1 VTAWLLLIVGALLLR
16 PGSARYRLRSGRVRL
31 GVPWG
36 RASGRTPEQIVE
48 LISALRDELLAGGA
62 LRPSFERA
70 ALSAGAQVCP
80 EAVAVCRMGGDVPPA
95 LRSDADGEPL
105 LLSLAAL
112 WQVCEGSGGA
122 LAAALDRLVDS
133 ARQGARTRREIKAQL
148 AGPRATMKV
157 LAALPVVGVGMG
169 FLMGANP
176 LTFLL
181 GSVWGW
187 ACLVVAMLL
196 EAGGVAWTRKLV
208 RGIEAQI

>member
-1 VTAWLLLIVGALLLR
+1 MTGWALLLV
-16 PGSARYRLRSGRVRL
+16 GSWLWRSGSTRYRLRSGRLRFA
-31 GVPWG
+31 VPWR
-36 RASGRTPEQIVE
+36 RAAGRTPEEIVE

-70 ALSAGAQVCP
+70 ANSAGLQICP

-157 LAALPVVGVGMG
+157 LAALPIVGVGMG
-169 FLMGANP
+169 FMMGANP
-176 LTFLL
+176 LGFLL

-187 ACLVVAMLL
+187 VCLVVAGLL
-196 EAGGVAWTRKLV
+196 EVGGVLWTRKLV
-208 RGIEAQI
+208 RGIQAQI

>member
-1 VTAWLLLIVGALLLR
+1 MTAWALLLTGALLLR
-16 PGSARYRLRSGRVRL
+16 PGSARYRLRSGQVRL
-31 GVPWG
+31 VRPW
-36 RASGRTPEQIVE
+36 RPARVRTPEQVVE

-70 ALSAGAQVCP
+70 ALSAGVHVCP
-80 EAVAVCRMGGDVPPA
+80 QALAVCRMGGEVPPA
-95 LRSDADGEPL
+95 LRADADGEPL

-133 ARQGARTRREIKAQL
+133 ARQGARTRREIRAQL

-157 LAALPVVGVGMG
+157 LAGLPVVGVGMG

-176 LTFLL
+176 LAFLL

-187 ACLVVAMLL
+187 ACLVLAVAL
-196 EAGGVAWTRKLV
+196 EAGGLAWTRRLV
-208 RGIEAQI
+208 RGIETRI

>member
-1 VTAWLLLIVGALLLR
+1 MIAWALLLTGAVLLR
-16 PGSARYRLRSGRVRL
+16 PGSARYRLRSGRIRL
-31 GVPWG
+31 AVPWRRG
-36 RASGRTPEQIVE
+36 LRRTPEQIVE

-70 ALSAGAQVCP
+70 AVSAGADACP
-80 EAVAVCRMGGDVPPA
+80 QALAVCRMGGEVPPA
-95 LRSDADGEPL
+95 LRSDADGDPL
-105 LLSLAAL
+105 LVSLAAL

-157 LAALPVVGVGMG
+157 LAGLPVVGVGMG
-169 FLMGANP
+169 LLMGANP

-187 ACLVVAMLL
+187 ACLVAAGLL
-196 EAGGVAWTRKLV
+196 EVGGVVWMQRLV

>member
-1 VTAWLLLIVGALLLR
+1 M
-16 PGSARYRLRSGRVRL
+16 RSGYVQLAFRWR
-31 GVPWG
+31 
-36 RASGRTPEQIVE
+36 RREQRSPEQIVE

-62 LRPSFERA
+62 LRTSFERA
-70 ALSAGAQVCP
+70 ALSAGGRVCP
-80 EAVAVCRMGGDVPPA
+80 EALAVCRMGGDVPPA
-95 LRSDADGEPL
+95 LRSDSDGEPL

-157 LAALPVVGVGMG
+157 LAGLPLIGVAMG

-176 LTFLL
+176 LAFLL

-187 ACLVVAMLL
+187 VCLVVAVLL
-196 EAGGVAWTRKLV
+196 ETGGVFWTRRLV